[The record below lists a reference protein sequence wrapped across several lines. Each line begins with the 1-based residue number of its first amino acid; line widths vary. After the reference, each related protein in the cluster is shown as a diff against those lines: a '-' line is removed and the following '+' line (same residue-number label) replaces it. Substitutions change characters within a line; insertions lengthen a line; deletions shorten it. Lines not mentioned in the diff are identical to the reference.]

1 MYKALVPIIRT
12 VLYPFMR
19 IKVAGKENIP
29 KEGGYVLAANHISYW
44 DPVAMALACPDEL
57 SFMAKKELFKNPA
70 FAWLIRNLNAFPVD
84 RGGTD
89 SKPIKTALSIIKDG
103 KVLLLFPEGTRMKEE
118 EQTDDD
124 AKSGMTMLAHRSK
137 VPIVPAA
144 IVGNY
149 KIFKTV
155 RVTFGKPV
163 YLDEYYSEKLNS
175 DTMHKISGDVLSE
188 IRKIREET
196 KKVLQ
201 KSKKCSKIEFG
212 GLNNR
217 R

>member
-19 IKVAGKENIP
+19 IKVIGKENIP
-29 KEGGYVLAANHISYW
+29 TDTGYVLAANHISYW

-57 SFMAKKELFKNPA
+57 SFMAKKELFRNPL
-70 FAWLIRNLNAFPVD
+70 FAWLIRSLNAFPVD
-84 RGGTD
+84 RNGTD
-89 SKPIKTALSIIKDG
+89 VKAIKTALSILKDN
-103 KVLLLFPEGTRMKEE
+103 KVLLLFPEGTRMKES

-124 AKSGMTMLAHRSK
+124 AKDGMTMLAHRSK

-149 KIFKTV
+149 KIFRTV
-155 RVTFGKPV
+155 RVAFGKPV
-163 YLDEYYSEKLNS
+163 YLEQYYETKLDS
-175 DTMHKISGDVLSE
+175 DTMHKISGEVLSE

-196 KKVLQ
+196 KKSLA
-201 KSKKCSKIEFG
+201 KE
-212 GLNNR
+212 
-217 R
+217 